1 MSERG
6 VLWRRGLYGGVLGSA
21 GVTLGWLLWFV
32 LQTAVKV
39 PKVVLLSPLVGAVV
53 GVVYDFFRDYLAAAR
68 GEEDGAEEEQEPPP
82 ESGKGR
88 GKKKRQAASKAPRT
102 PRRKPSSAVKFGL
115 GFVVVVALNVMGD
128 QLSAY
133 LRPFFISVVTF
144 LPAGAVFT
152 MGLTSDESEADLYSR
167 LGRGALVGGLATV
180 ASVPM
185 LLLPGIGWQGNG
197 GFAWSYAWGLLGWWT
212 LLGAAYGLFWG
223 SEESP
228 QPLAP
233 MGGAALLVVVMGVL
247 SVAGASL
254 EKQTGS
260 YMLKGLNFLTG
271 LAMEQP
277 GLPAHALE
285 DAEKLYRA
293 SLKEKEAPQESGWG
307 MALTKRL
314 CPPLEDTYVPVQ
326 QTQPGATSLGVPAF
340 KKVPAPPRSAT
351 HETLCRE
358 LPKGTGS
365 SLFRSWLVLLMFSL
379 GLGAAKIAEARLRP
393 DFYEG
398 SGLERRDQQLFYGVL
413 AVLLSALLYIH
424 WPERADK
431 SLEAA
436 PAAAETQARP

>member
-1 MSERG
+1 VSERG

-32 LQTAVKV
+32 MQTAVKV

-68 GEEDGAEEEQEPPP
+68 EEEDDGPEEQEPRQ
-82 ESGKGR
+82 EKGKGKR
-88 GKKKRQAASKAPRT
+88 KKKQRAASKARST
-102 PRRKPSSAVKFGL
+102 PRRRQSSAVKFGL
-115 GFVVVVALNVMGD
+115 GFLVGMVLNVMGD

-133 LRPFFISVVTF
+133 LTPFFISVVTF
-144 LPAGAVFT
+144 LPAGAVFSL
-152 MGLTSDESEADLYSR
+152 GLTSDASEVDLYGR
-167 LGRGALVGGLATV
+167 IGRGALVGVLATAV
-180 ASVPM
+180 SVPL

-197 GFAWSYAWGLLGWWT
+197 SFAWSYAWGLLGWWT
-212 LLGAAYGLFWG
+212 LLGIAYSVFWG

-233 MGGAALLVVVMGVL
+233 MGGAALLVVVMAVL

-254 EKQTGS
+254 EKQTGNFL
-260 YMLKGLNFLTG
+260 LKGLNFLTA

-277 GLPAHALE
+277 GLPAHAVA

-293 SLKEKEAPQESGWG
+293 SLKEKGASEKQTLAPPKESEWG
-307 MALTKRL
+307 TALAERY
-314 CPPLEDTYVPVQ
+314 CPPLPDSYVQVPR
-326 QTQPGATSLGVPAF
+326 TQPVGVSPGLPAF
-340 KKVPAPPRSAT
+340 KRVPGPPRSQT
-351 HETLCRE
+351 HEALCRE

-379 GLGAAKIAEARLRP
+379 GLGVAKIAEARLRP

-398 SGLERRDQQLFYGVL
+398 SGLERRDRQLFYGVL
-413 AVLLSALLYIH
+413 AVLGCAILYIL
-424 WPERADK
+424 W
-431 SLEAA
+431 
-436 PAAAETQARP
+436 